1 MVMGFK
7 VLSAEGIALYHANE
21 KSFIYMGSE
30 FIPFSYVE
38 THFSIHLEFFNK
50 EQNFLMDINQQIFL
64 QMTLYCSY
72 IHDMKLYSLMVQGFQ

>member
-50 EQNFLMDINQQIFL
+50 EQNFLMDNNQQICYDRKGL

-72 IHDMKLYSLMVQGFQ
+72 IHYMKLFS